1 MRVSV
6 TYVFDAYC
14 GWCYGF
20 SSTFRDFVARHA
32 GEIDLT
38 VIPGGLF
45 VGELRVPMRELGYVA
60 RANASIAALTGVA
73 FGPAYAAL
81 VHDGRFVMDSR
92 EAARGF
98 LALSDLI
105 PGRDAEL
112 AAAMQSAFY
121 VDGQSLSAPETYAA
135 IGSRFGAAAADVQAA
150 LARTDD
156 DAVTRQ
162 FERARAL
169 GVSGFPTVLVETARG
184 LRPIIAGRATPEQ
197 LESAFREAAQ
207 SHASPIFR

>member
-1 MRVSV
+1 MQTGRRSFLSALALLAQGCRAEPPASSAEVPEERRMRVSV

-20 SSTFRDFVARHA
+20 SATFRDFVARHA

-60 RANASIAALTGVA
+60 RANASIAALTGA
-73 FGPAYAAL
+73 TFGPAYAAL
-81 VHDGRFVMDSR
+81 VHDGSFVMDSR

-105 PGRDAEL
+105 AGRDAEL

-135 IGSRFGAAAADVQAA
+135 R
-150 LARTDD
+150 
-156 DAVTRQ
+156 
-162 FERARAL
+162 
-169 GVSGFPTVLVETARG
+169 VSAPQPPTCRLPSPAPT
-184 LRPIIAGRATPEQ
+184 TPP
-197 LESAFREAAQ
+197 
-207 SHASPIFR
+207 SHASSIAPGPWA